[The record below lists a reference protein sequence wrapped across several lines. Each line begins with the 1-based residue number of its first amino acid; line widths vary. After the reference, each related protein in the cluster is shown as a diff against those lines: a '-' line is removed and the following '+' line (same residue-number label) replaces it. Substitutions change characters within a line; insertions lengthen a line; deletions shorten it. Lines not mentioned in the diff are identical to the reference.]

1 MTTRLDIQ
9 VIRGIAVI
17 AVVALSVAS
26 DKLVNLLGD
35 RVKTLDL
42 FSVFCDGQV
51 CSRVR
56 DDKYLYMDKNHLSV
70 LGAQLAVPKL
80 SSFIADLALH

>member
-1 MTTRLDIQ
+1 MNK
-9 VIRGIAVI
+9 
-17 AVVALSVAS
+17 VAS
-26 DKLVNLLGD
+26 DKFVNLLGD

-56 DDKYLYMDKNHLSV
+56 DDKYLYMDENHLSV
-70 LGAQLAVPKL
+70 EGAQLALPKSRRSRNGTATSL
-80 SSFIADLALH
+80 